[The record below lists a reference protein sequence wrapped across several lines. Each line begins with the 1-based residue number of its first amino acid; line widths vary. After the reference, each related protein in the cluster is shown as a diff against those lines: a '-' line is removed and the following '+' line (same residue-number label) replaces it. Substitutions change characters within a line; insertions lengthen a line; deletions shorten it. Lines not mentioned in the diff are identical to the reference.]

1 MKKHFLLIIIL
12 VTTCIN
18 LFAQN
23 KVWYKDLMFRSNE
36 PQAYYNG
43 SLFTG
48 IVVEWIGE
56 GYRETNYINGYPN
69 GKMNSFYKN
78 GKLSSESQVK
88 FGKTQLSFPWIY
100 NVGLLKEYNDLGE
113 ITLSEEYFL
122 NGKIK
127 KRLDFVYK
135 DSTNGK
141 RKTILTKNISNISN
155 GIYEIREYHE
165 SNGKLKEI
173 YKVYHSGYSMDKYTQ
188 FGLYRSYYDNGNI
201 KEEGNLNNNGLNVGI
216 WKYYFENGRIE
227 TIGLWSI
234 NRFTNYKDKEW
245 KWFYQNGNLKE
256 KGSYKNSQAYD
267 NEFKNGN
274 WQEFYENGKLNS
286 SRNYINNQLEGYYIK
301 YGEDGTIIEK
311 EKYFDGRRVEILI
324 NNIEDEFIISKVFK
338 LFIEKKCKK
347 IDLKSIKKE
356 KEFTEKIF
364 GNGYKIFYN
373 LELDAEEDTHFL
385 IFYTIN
391 SKVAYKFYIKNFD
404 YSFEGSQ
411 FFFTLD
417 DFEYDKNGGCKT
429 LIYEIRLNLEDGFI
443 KFSVEKKREY
453 NFCAG

>member
-1 MKKHFLLIIIL
+1 MRKIIFAIIIIITSPFYL
-12 VTTCIN
+12 I
-18 LFAQN
+18 AQN
-23 KVWYKDLMFRSNE
+23 KVWIKDLMFRSNE
-36 PQAYYNG
+36 DQAYYNG
-43 SLFTG
+43 KLFTG
-48 IVVEWIGE
+48 IVVEWIDE
-56 GYRETNYINGYPN
+56 GYSETDYMNGYPN
-69 GKMNSFYKN
+69 GKMNKFYKN
-78 GKLSSESQVK
+78 GKLREESQVK
-88 FGKTQLSFPWIY
+88 FGKTQFSYPWIY

-113 ITLSEEYFL
+113 LTLSEEYFL
-122 NGKIK
+122 NGKVK
-127 KRLDFVYK
+127 KKLDFIYK

-141 RKTILTKNISNISN
+141 RKTILTKSFSNISN
-155 GIYEIREYHE
+155 GIYEIREYYE

-173 YKVYHSGYSMDKYTQ
+173 YKVYYNGYSYGKSIQ

-201 KEEGNLNNNGLNVGI
+201 KEEGNLNNNGLHVGI

-227 TIGLWSI
+227 KIGLWSI

-245 KWFYQNGNLKE
+245 KWFYKNGYLKE
-256 KGSYKNSQAYD
+256 KGYYKYSQEYD

-274 WQEFYENGKLNS
+274 WQEFYENGKLKS
-286 SRNYINNQLEGYYIK
+286 SSNYINNQLEGYYIK

-324 NNIEDEFIISKVFK
+324 KEYKFIISEVFK
-338 LFIEKKCKK
+338 QFIEKKYKK
-347 IDLKSIKKE
+347 IDLKSIEKE
-356 KEFTEKIF
+356 KKFTEKIF

-385 IFYTIN
+385 TFYTIN

-417 DFEYDKNGGCKT
+417 NWEYDKNGGCKT
-429 LIYEIRLNLEDGFI
+429 LIYKIRLNLEDGFI
-443 KFSVEKKREY
+443 IFNVEKKGEY
-453 NFCAG
+453 NYCAG